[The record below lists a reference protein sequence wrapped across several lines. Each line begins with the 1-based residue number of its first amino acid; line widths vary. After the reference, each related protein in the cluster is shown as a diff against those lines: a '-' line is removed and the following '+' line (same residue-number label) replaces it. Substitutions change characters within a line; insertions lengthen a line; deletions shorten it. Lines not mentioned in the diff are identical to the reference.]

1 MLYLPSFLRKGVS
14 LGYVGRDYNLK
25 NLKMEMVLVWADT
38 DNPVYEIEINEINK
52 SWFRWLD
59 ETIAR

>member
-38 DNPVYEIEINEINK
+38 YNPVYEIEINEINK